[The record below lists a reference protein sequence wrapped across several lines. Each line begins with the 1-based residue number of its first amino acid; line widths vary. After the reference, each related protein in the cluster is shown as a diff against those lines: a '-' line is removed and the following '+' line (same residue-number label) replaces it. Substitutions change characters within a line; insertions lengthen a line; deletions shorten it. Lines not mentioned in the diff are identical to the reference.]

1 MMLTASVQ
9 ATASAS
15 VSQRDFISP
24 NRAMMLSISILTF
37 LSRSFILSVYY
48 LDLLSSAFV
57 PLGAALFFLPG
68 APLGASCF
76 LTRRI

>member
-37 LSRSFILSVYY
+37 LSRSFILSVYHFV
-48 LDLLSSAFV
+48 LLSPAFV

-68 APLGASCF
+68 VSLDEFCF